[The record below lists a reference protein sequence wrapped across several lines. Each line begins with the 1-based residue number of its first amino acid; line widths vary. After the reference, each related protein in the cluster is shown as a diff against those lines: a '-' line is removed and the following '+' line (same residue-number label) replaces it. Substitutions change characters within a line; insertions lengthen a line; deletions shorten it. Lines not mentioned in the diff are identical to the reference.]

1 MKKQVI
7 IGAVI
12 FSLSVAGCSVLKPEP
27 QQINL
32 NDYLSYEISGYD
44 GDGRIDSSI
53 DLEGVLDDYE
63 NLEECNLSTLRNLIQ
78 GSWTQNYDLSNGDD
92 VRFVWT
98 VYPSTLEE
106 EYNVVFDYD
115 DVEITVDHLE
125 AKPAF
130 DPFDYMEVSYS
141 GIAPYGTI
149 SISSASTPIG
159 TVNYSASSSSGLR
172 NGDVI
177 TVTAYNSTDGDLEYL
192 ADDCG
197 YQLTGDT
204 IDFTLDGFD
213 EYLSSISDI
222 PDDTVAM
229 LEEQAINTFYA
240 EEYCNWDVGSVVNS
254 ISLDG
259 MYLLTMRE
267 NSNAYDSYNKL
278 FVILAVNS
286 SNSTVSDVEY
296 YYYVGYSNI
305 VLLNDGTVSL
315 NVSNYQVPYGDW
327 FFGDL
332 YGNAFVVENDDHYY
346 VGYQNLDDFYAH
358 EIQNNLVNYTYETT
372 YE

>member
-1 MKKQVI
+1 MKKSLF

-12 FSLSVAGCSVLKPEP
+12 FSLCVAGCSVLKPEP
-27 QQINL
+27 QQIDL
-32 NDYLSYEISGYD
+32 NDYLSYEFSGYD
-44 GDGRIDSSI
+44 GEGVVQYSI
-53 DLEGVLDDYE
+53 DLDGIIEDHE
-63 NLEECNLSTLRNLIQ
+63 NLEGYTASAMKYLVT
-78 GSWTQNYDLSNGDD
+78 GDWTHERTLSNGDSI
-92 VRFVWT
+92 RFEWS
-98 VYPSTLEE
+98 VYPETIEE
-106 EYNVVFDYD
+106 EYNVDFIYENIEV
-115 DVEITVDHLE
+115 TVDGLE
-125 AKPAF
+125 EKPKI

-141 GIAPYGTI
+141 GIAPNGTI

-159 TVNYSASSSSGLR
+159 TVNYSASSSYGLR

-177 TVTAYNSTDGDLEYL
+177 TVTAYNSTNGDLEYL

-204 IDFTLDGFD
+204 IEFTLDGFD